1 MSPSITVNVSSDPCG
16 SKVAR
21 QIGRLGQI
29 ENTGCARSIIRSLAM
44 AASKPDGSGFA
55 RECWWLQK
63 CFAVRLK

>member
-1 MSPSITVNVSSDPCG
+1 M
-16 SKVAR
+16 
-21 QIGRLGQI
+21 
-29 ENTGCARSIIRSLAM
+29 ENFIRSLAM